1 MKAPAL
7 NLTCPE
13 IMTAYEV
20 AEVLRIPVK
29 TVRALIRDKKLKGTK
44 TGRSY
49 RVTRVDLERYLR

>member
-7 NLTCPE
+7 NLSCPE
-13 IMTAYEV
+13 VMTSEEV

-29 TVRALIRDKKLKGTK
+29 TVRALLHNKKLKGTK

-49 RVTRVDLERYLR
+49 RITRVDLERYLR